1 MVSGDVL
8 VLLRKMELGSCR
20 SCIGTSHKNDALRET
35 EATQDFSYGHL
46 DAERKYNS
54 HHKMAIPLFFCTYRT
69 LASTDP
75 GGHRHFART
84 RTEFLYRIQLQST
97 RLSTWS
103 PMSSRREMCTTV
115 IVTAVWKAGP
125 RQRAAAVTIPITLFL
140 PSGEQHSPQAGLV
153 FAGRGL
159 SAQEVIAHRLVDSGL
174 ASRGVYTRP
183 MVVQKNKKLLLQ
195 LGSAST

>member
-1 MVSGDVL
+1 MT
-8 VLLRKMELGSCR
+8 R
-20 SCIGTSHKNDALRET
+20 SAKPRQHKTFHTVTLIPKE
-35 EATQDFSYGHL
+35 
-46 DAERKYNS
+46 KYNS

-84 RTEFLYRIQLQST
+84 RTEFFYRIQLQST

-115 IVTAVWKAGP
+115 IVTTVWRAGP
-125 RQRAAAVTIPITLFL
+125 KQRAAAVTIPITLFL

-183 MVVQKNKKLLLQ
+183 VVLKNKTVDIARISLYITPYLD
-195 LGSAST
+195 